1 MWLGRPR
8 ERDVAADG
16 TMSLAGHLRELRS
29 RLVKAL
35 LAIGIAT
42 IVAFVFYEPVL
53 DLLTQ
58 PYYAIEDDLTRKG
71 IDTTLVITGV
81 GGALQF
87 QLKIA
92 VVVGILAASPVW
104 LWELW
109 SFVLPA
115 LHRHERRWALLLAG
129 TGAPLF
135 LAGATLAYFVLPKA
149 FLVLIGFV
157 PEGFENL
164 VSGAEYY
171 DFVVRMML
179 VFGVAAEIPLV
190 VILLNRLGVVSGRQL
205 AQARPWTIL
214 GIFVF
219 SAVATP
225 STDPITMLFLAFPM
239 TILYGFAEVIARIT
253 DRRKRAA
260 EPEWD
265 DDELSAID

>member
-1 MWLGRPR
+1 MRLGRSR
-8 ERDVAADG
+8 ERDVAANG
-16 TMSLAGHLRELRS
+16 TMPLAGHLRELRS

-35 LAIGIAT
+35 LAIALAT
-42 IVAFVFYEPVL
+42 IAAFIFYEPVL
-53 DLLTQ
+53 EFLTQ
-58 PYYAIEDDLTRKG
+58 PYYAIEDDLKAKG

-81 GGALQF
+81 GGAFQF

-92 VVVGILAASPVW
+92 VVVGILAASPIW
-104 LWELW
+104 LWQLW
-109 SFVLPA
+109 AFVLPA
-115 LHRHERRWALLLAG
+115 LHRNERRWAFLLAG

-135 LAGATLAYFVLPKA
+135 LGGAALAYLILPKA

-190 VILLNRLGVVSGRQL
+190 VILLNRLGVVSGKQL
-205 AQARPWTIL
+205 AGARPWTIL

-219 SAVATP
+219 SAIATP
-225 STDPITMLFLAFPM
+225 STDPITMLFLAVPM
-239 TILYGFAEVIARIT
+239 TILYGFAEVIARVT
-253 DRRKRAA
+253 DRRREK
-260 EPEWD
+260 EQPQWG
-265 DDELSAID
+265 DDELSPLD